1 MKGYTMKVI
10 AHNSDDLQK
19 LKGLAR
25 SQKNAKQRDRYRAV
39 AMALEG
45 RTTSHIMYV
54 LSRSK
59 NFVQRWTYFYRD
71 GGIKAIVPTTQKGR
85 PTKLHAGKEQVFKQR
100 LLAGPMPADN
110 GICTLRGK
118 DAMRILEKEFGAKYS
133 LDGVYALMHRLGLS
147 CLKPRPRHRHNDPAI
162 MQQWLDDSP
171 LLSTKSNSRI
181 RKEKLKSGSRMKPG
195 SVSREQ

>member
-1 MKGYTMKVI
+1 MKVI
-10 AHNSDDLQK
+10 ARNSDDIQK

-71 GGIKAIVPTTQKGR
+71 G
-85 PTKLHAGKEQVFKQR
+85 
-100 LLAGPMPADN
+100 
-110 GICTLRGK
+110 
-118 DAMRILEKEFGAKYS
+118 
-133 LDGVYALMHRLGLS
+133 
-147 CLKPRPRHRHNDPAI
+147 
-162 MQQWLDDSP
+162 
-171 LLSTKSNSRI
+171 
-181 RKEKLKSGSRMKPG
+181 
-195 SVSREQ
+195 